1 MHFNSHAHV
10 ERDSLRISAS
20 SSMWSFQLTRSRG
33 AWHIPRYVDT
43 FEKDFNSHAH
53 VERDLETKYGVFQP
67 KDISTHT
74 LTWSVTRY
82 HVVWPDEEFEFQLT
96 RSRGA
101 WRHDVLLAVLFKI
114 STHTLT
120 WSVTSCFA
128 CSLTVP
134 SISTHTLTWSVTL
147 RVFISLS
154 CFANFNSHAHVER
167 DAPHRLSER
176 KRLNFNSHAHV
187 ERDVLRNSWQQGAF
201 HFNSHAHV
209 ERDWTHTAFSA

>member
-1 MHFNSHAHV
+1 MERDLFLVCQPFFLVHFNSHAHV
-10 ERDSLRISAS
+10 ERDTFHA
-20 SSMWSFQLTRSRG
+20 MLTRLKR
-33 AWHIPRYVDT
+33 
-43 FEKDFNSHAH
+43 
-53 VERDLETKYGVFQP
+53 
-67 KDISTHT
+67 ISTHT
-74 LTWSVTRY
+74 LTWSVTSC
-82 HVVWPDEEFEFQLT
+82 FACSLT
-96 RSRGA
+96 VPS
-101 WRHDVLLAVLFKI
+101 I

-187 ERDVLRNSWQQGAF
+187 ERDVLRNS
-201 HFNSHAHV
+201 
-209 ERDWTHTAFSA
+209 